1 MQSGSLS
8 SCVRRTRSRAGR
20 IRTRIRYSIH
30 HDDRISGFILLL
42 GADFVGFFRFD
53 YYSFLLQWT
62 TREGISGCDTHI
74 SSFKTKREG
83 LVGPQGFEPRTKG
96 L

>member
-1 MQSGSLS
+1 M
-8 SCVRRTRSRAGR
+8 
-20 IRTRIRYSIH
+20 I
-30 HDDRISGFILLL
+30 GFRVLFSFSERDLIE
-42 GADFVGFFRFD
+42 FFRFA
-53 YYSFLLQWT
+53 YYSFYYSGPLA
-62 TREGISGCDTHI
+62 RGISDCDIYI